1 MLASLGVVAL
11 LAAPACVDPR
21 ADYED
26 FVQRTNDARG
36 HGFVSDASAIEAS
49 AIDGGFTAAYY
60 LACLPE
66 LVAGNVTRTL
76 RFAATVTYTPKD
88 ASSKKGTLDIQLVS
102 LVKGATDLSQTVGAS
117 FGTSEPTPVD
127 EAGNFDASMGA
138 PTVPAAANPIST
150 NDAVFSR
157 ASLKGT
163 LLGHD
168 FFCSDLLGQV
178 VSPEIIDFSG
188 GNYCLFFF
196 HPQSTGVLESLVAD
210 QFHCP

>member
-1 MLASLGVVAL
+1 MLASLAVVAL

-26 FVQRTNDARG
+26 FVQRTNDTRG
-36 HGFVSDASAIEAS
+36 HGFVSDASALEAS
-49 AIDGGFTAAYY
+49 AIDGGFTGTYY
-60 LACLPE
+60 AACLPE

-76 RFAATVTYTPKD
+76 RFVATVTYTPTD
-88 ASSKKGTLDIQLVS
+88 PSSKKGMLDVQLVP

-117 FGTSEPTPVD
+117 FGTAAPTPVD
-127 EAGNFDASMGA
+127 EAGNFDANVGA

-168 FFCSDLLGQV
+168 LFCSDLFGEV
-178 VSPEIIDFSG
+178 VSPQIIDFSG
-188 GNYCLFFF
+188 GNYCLFYF
-196 HPQSTGVLESLVAD
+196 HPQPAGALEPLVAD